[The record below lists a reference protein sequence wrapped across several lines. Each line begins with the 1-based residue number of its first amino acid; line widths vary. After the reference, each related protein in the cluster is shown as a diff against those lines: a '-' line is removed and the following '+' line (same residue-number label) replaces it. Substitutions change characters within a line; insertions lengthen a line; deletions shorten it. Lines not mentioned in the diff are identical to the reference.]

1 MTSDP
6 TTPAG
11 AQPVDDKTVDEVVP
25 VAKNSRDSRP
35 SGRRLSYASRH
46 HLALTVSILIVSAF
60 LTAQSPF
67 FLTTRNLLNVLQQM
81 SFVGIIAFGMTLA
94 IIAGELDIS
103 VGSMMGF
110 SSALLGQLY
119 VVHEWPMTQ
128 AIGVVFAVAL
138 GFGFLVGLMRT
149 LFDVPSFIL
158 TLGTFSILSGLAYTM
173 SDAIPVGL
181 SGSWLVRFGT
191 AKPFLDLP
199 ASGIVMLVILAAI
212 GFTARHTAFGRSV
225 YAVGGNSSAA
235 HLSGISLAR
244 VRIGVLMLTAGLAA
258 LSGLLVSAATGSAQ
272 PAIGGG
278 IEFKVFGAVIIGG
291 TLLSGGR
298 GSVIGT
304 FLGVLLVALLN
315 NGMVLMGVSS
325 FAQDIAGGVVLVVA
339 VMITSPRFDM
349 GTVRRMLRR
358 NDEPGVAR
366 ETGPE

>member
-11 AQPVDDKTVDEVVP
+11 AQPGDDKTVDEVVP

-46 HLALTVSILIVSAF
+46 HLALTVSILILSAF
-60 LTAQSPF
+60 LTSQSPY

-81 SFVGIIAFGMTLA
+81 SFVGIIAFGMTLV

-119 VVHEWPMTQ
+119 VVHEWPMIQ

-138 GFGFLVGLMRT
+138 VFGFLVGLMRT
-149 LFDVPSFIL
+149 VFDVPSFIL

-173 SDAIPVGL
+173 SDAIPVGI

-199 ASGIVMLVILAAI
+199 SSGLVMLVILAAI

-304 FLGVLLVALLN
+304 FLGALLVALLN